1 MIRRSRLM
9 AVLAVGALTIAACG
23 GDDDGSTDTGAP
35 AETEAP
41 SDSTPSDST
50 PTSEAP
56 SDGAWAVN
64 TDDCVDPDAANAPI
78 EGSISIGTVLPL
90 SGTPAIL
97 FAPVAEGMKAYVDY
111 ANENG
116 LLGDTTVEVSIED
129 DQYNAAS
136 TPAAVEKLLD
146 DGVDMFSGII
156 GTPNNLAVRDLLNE
170 ECYPQL
176 LALTGAPYWGEVADY
191 PWTTGALTPYPVE
204 VQGYLNELKN
214 QFPDGGTLGLFTVN
228 SEFGSAYVDAAEEYA
243 ADYGFEIVEQQTIE
257 ASESNPPTAQVNAL
271 ADAAPDAIIAV
282 PLGLQC
288 GVFLAELANAKA
300 ANPGW
305 DPPTFITST
314 CASQLLLAG
323 AGPAATGVYTSA
335 SAGLADI
342 GDPEVQASDPDYQEY
357 VDYMTSKGFGDIIT
371 TGGAGWNVMEV
382 TIAILKQAQESEAG
396 LTRASIID
404 AARNFTYEPMLGRP
418 GVVFKMSGEEDP
430 YLAEAIQIVQY
441 DAGALV
447 FKAVGDL
454 VLDYESS

>member
-9 AVLAVGALTIAACG
+9 AMLAVGALTIAACG
-23 GDDDGSTDTGAP
+23 SDNESDDTGTP
-35 AETEAP
+35 GTTEAP
-41 SDSTPSDST
+41 SATDGPDTTEPSS
-50 PTSEAP
+50 
-56 SDGAWAVN
+56 SDGWTIN
-64 TDDCVDPDAANAPI
+64 TDDCIDPDLVDEPI

-97 FAPVAEGMKAYVDY
+97 FAPVANGMKAYVDY

-116 LLGDTTVEVSIED
+116 LLGDTTIELSIED

-146 DGVDMFSGII
+146 KGVDMFAGII

-176 LALTGAPYWGEVADY
+176 LALTGSTYWGEVSEY

-204 VQGYLNELKN
+204 VQGYLNQMRTL
-214 QFPDGGTLGLFTVN
+214 FPDGGTLGVFTVN
-228 SEFGSAYVDAAEEYA
+228 SEFGAEYAEAAREYA
-243 ADYGFEIVEQQTIE
+243 AEYGFEIVVEQTIE
-257 ASESNPPTAQVNAL
+257 ASESNPPQAQVSAL
-271 ADAAPDAIIAV
+271 ARAKPDAILAV

-300 ANPGW
+300 ATPGW
-305 DPPTFITST
+305 EPPTFITAT

-323 AGPAATGVYTSA
+323 AGDAATGVYTAA

-342 GDPEVQASDPDYQEY
+342 GNPEVQTSDPRFQEY
-357 VDYMTSKGFGDIIT
+357 VDYMTSKGFGDVVT

-382 TIAILKQAQESEAG
+382 TVAILKQAQESADG
-396 LTRASIID
+396 LTRASIIN
-404 AARNFTYEPMLGRP
+404 AARNFTYTPKLARE
-418 GVVFKMSGEEDP
+418 GVEYRMSGEDDP
-430 YLAEAIQIVQY
+430 YQAEAIQIVQY
-441 DAGALV
+441 DAGRLV
-447 FKAVGDL
+447 FDSVGDL